1 LAERRCG
8 CVFAVLA
15 SVSATLARALALAAA
30 VPGLGFATAG
40 CNSERAASLAALNCC
55 SSAGEYSPTADDP
68 AALRLPPGDSNPDST
83 VRGPLRHSARLV
95 NLADAPAAAFAAGVA
110 GAEVPADAVPAA
122 EVLVAAVF
130 ADFVRERGPNAAA
143 APSAD

>member
-1 LAERRCG
+1 M
-8 CVFAVLA
+8 LA

-40 CNSERAASLAALNCC
+40 CYSERAASLAALNCC
-55 SSAGEYSPTADDP
+55 SFAGEYSPTADDP

-83 VRGPLRHSARLV
+83 VRDPLRHSARPV
-95 NLADAPAAAFAAGVA
+95 NLADAPAAAFAAEVLVA
-110 GAEVPADAVPAA
+110 GAEVSADAVPAA